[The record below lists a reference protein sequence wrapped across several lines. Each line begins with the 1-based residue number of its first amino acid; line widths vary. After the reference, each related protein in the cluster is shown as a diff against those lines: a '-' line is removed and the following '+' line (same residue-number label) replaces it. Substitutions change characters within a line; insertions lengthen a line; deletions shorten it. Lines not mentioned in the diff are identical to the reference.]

1 MLTDFQLSDPDNK
14 FVIKLN
20 IPHTAWFLPTVTNGP
35 VFCAIL
41 YAASNNAVNWIEQY
55 TVLLLQQLFSVLL
68 QLWKL
73 I

>member
-1 MLTDFQLSDPDNK
+1 M
-14 FVIKLN
+14 
-20 IPHTAWFLPTVTNGP
+20 TVTNGP

-55 TVLLLQQLFSVLL
+55 TVLLLILLQLFSVLL
-68 QLWKL
+68 QLWKV